1 MKFDN
6 AKDQIT
12 PQLVAKLGQFETE
25 QSNQSEIQIHHARLQ
40 DLTSFIAKKSTKI
53 LPIEEQS
60 SCSSNCGDYD
70 NTQSNAVASSSTV
83 PALLKGLKSDEDKIL
98 ADTQMITVTEVNKP
112 SETPIHESNF
122 LANTNSSIYHDQ
134 DLNISLSKESAN
146 EYELEERKP
155 GIRNVP
161 QISNTVKLSTRG
173 LSTTFDISNQLP
185 TNSVTSVRQPSTRRS
200 SMVKIINI
208 KTNLTVVSC
217 LFLALLNI
225 IFLVSGINIIK

>member
-1 MKFDN
+1 M
-6 AKDQIT
+6 A
-12 PQLVAKLGQFETE
+12 AETGICTWE
-25 QSNQSEIQIHHARLQ
+25 Q
-40 DLTSFIAKKSTKI
+40 
-53 LPIEEQS
+53 
-60 SCSSNCGDYD
+60 G
-70 NTQSNAVASSSTV
+70 
-83 PALLKGLKSDEDKIL
+83 
-98 ADTQMITVTEVNKP
+98 
-112 SETPIHESNF
+112 
-122 LANTNSSIYHDQ
+122 
-134 DLNISLSKESAN
+134 
-146 EYELEERKP
+146 YELEKRKP
-155 GIRNVP
+155 GKGNVP